1 MKKYLVLSIAVITLS
16 SCEKKISE
24 KISTQNSAP
33 DSIAVPENSE
43 PIESST
49 LQSCYLGISGKDS
62 TMISL
67 DDNLGTITGKMRYN
81 NFEKDSSSGDII
93 GIQNGDTLKLNYT
106 FQSEGSLSE
115 REIYFLK
122 KKDQL
127 LEGIGDHKTDGN
139 KDLYA
144 NPSKLKY
151 GSSSMK
157 QVDCKDFE
165 KNFET
170 K

>member
-1 MKKYLVLSIAVITLS
+1 MKKYCVVSIAFISLL

-24 KISTQNSAP
+24 KISTQNSVS
-33 DSIAVPENSE
+33 DSVAVPENTE

-81 NFEKDSSSGDII
+81 NFEKDSSFGDII
-93 GIQNGDTLKLNYT
+93 GIKNGDTLKLNYT
-106 FQSEGSLSE
+106 FQSEGLVSE

-127 LEGIGDHKTDGN
+127 LEGIGDHKSDGN

-151 GSSSMK
+151 ETTTLK

-165 KNFET
+165 KNFKT